1 MNSVEPAHRS
11 INDGAP
17 DGSSAAEGSVPDTG
31 APNGRAR
38 GGSVQLRGSHAVRA
52 AEQPQAAMTVL
63 VYSDDVSTRERVRFA
78 VGRRPAADLP
88 RVEYLECATHRAV
101 VQAVDRGG
109 IDVLVL
115 DGEAVPTGG
124 MGICRQLKDEIYN
137 CPPILVITGR
147 RDDAW
152 LASWSRADAAVPHPI
167 DGLTL
172 APAVAELMRRRIA
185 RAALR

>member
-11 INDGAP
+11 LNGSASNAAADGGAAIQVR
-17 DGSSAAEGSVPDTG
+17 GQRALRASA
-31 APNGRAR
+31 
-38 GGSVQLRGSHAVRA
+38 QL
-52 AEQPQAAMTVL
+52 QPAMTVL
-63 VYSDDVSTRERVRFA
+63 VYSDDVSTRDRIRLA

-109 IDVLVL
+109 IDVLIL

-137 CPPILVITGR
+137 CPPILIVTGR

-172 APAVAELMRRRIA
+172 APAVAELMRRRLA